1 MALPISRSAVDKLG
15 KLLVAGT
22 MAPEDWQRLEEVL
35 SAYQESLDS
44 AQAILTDAGLQPTTR
59 VKSTGTLIEKPRRGT
74 SMKSIQDIAGARLVV
89 SGGRPAQDAVV
100 SRVRI
105 LLGGEGEAAPK
116 TVDRRANPTHGY
128 RAVHVIA
135 HHNGLPVELQ
145 VRTELQDS
153 WAQLVERVGDMWGR
167 GLRYGT
173 SLNEPLRP
181 LFPGGRVTR
190 SDFVGSLMN
199 LSESLSRLE
208 TNEGVLRWLSAPRRE
223 GILENV
229 SLRLSYSELAAE
241 MHGLRSRVVGQLD
254 TLAELLDQM
263 EAS

>member
-1 MALPISRSAVDKLG
+1 MDKLG
-15 KLLVAGT
+15 KKLMSGT
-22 MAPEDWQRLEEVL
+22 MAPEDWQRLEDVL
-35 SAYQESLDS
+35 SAYQDSLDS
-44 AQAILTDAGLQPTTR
+44 AQVILSDAGLQPTTR
-59 VKSTGTLIEKPRRGT
+59 VKSTGTLIEKLQRGT
-74 SMKSIQDIAGARLVV
+74 SMKSIQDIAGARVVV

-100 SRVRI
+100 VKVRM
-105 LLGGEGEAAPK
+105 LLGGEGEAAPR

-153 WAQLVERVGDMWGR
+153 WAQLVERVGDAWGR

-173 SLNEPLRP
+173 PVNEPMRP
-181 LFPGGRVTR
+181 LFAGGRVNR
-190 SDFVGSLMN
+190 SDFVRSLMN
-199 LSESLSRLE
+199 LSESLDRLE
-208 TNEGVLRWLSAPRRE
+208 TNEGVLRWLSAPHRE
-223 GILENV
+223 GILENE

-241 MHGLRSRVVGQLD
+241 IHGLRSRVVGQLD
-254 TLAELLDQM
+254 TLGELLDQM